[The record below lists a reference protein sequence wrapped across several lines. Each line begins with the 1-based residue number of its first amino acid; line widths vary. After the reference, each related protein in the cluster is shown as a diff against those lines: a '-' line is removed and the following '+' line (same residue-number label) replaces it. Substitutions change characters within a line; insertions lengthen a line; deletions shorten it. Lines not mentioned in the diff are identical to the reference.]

1 MKPAELVALLQEC
14 YRDRLA
20 LVERHTAVAAHVLEY
35 NANNTYQY
43 VINREET
50 HLTWLADAL
59 AAIGAAVPEG
69 GTGPSVTIGRGKDAW
84 RALAD
89 EDARGV
95 QAFLA
100 KWEPRVEA
108 LSQARDQTMLRLM
121 LGEVREQLR
130 FFQQVA
136 SSQPELLGRSDT
148 GAGDRGVVGPT
159 RWIGQ

>member
-1 MKPAELVALLQEC
+1 MKPAELAALLQEC

-20 LVERHTAVAAHVLEY
+20 LVERHKAVAAHVLEY

-50 HLTWLADAL
+50 HLTWLADAITAL
-59 AAIGAAVPEG
+59 GAVVPDDVA
-69 GTGPSVTIGRGKDAW
+69 GPSVTIGRAKDAW

-89 EDARGV
+89 EDASGV

-100 KWEPRVEA
+100 KWQPRVES

-121 LGEVREQLR
+121 LGEVKEQLR
-130 FFQQVA
+130 FFQQVG

>member
-1 MKPAELVALLQEC
+1 MKPADLVSLLQEC
-14 YRDRLA
+14 YRERLA
-20 LVERHTAVAAHVLEY
+20 LVERHKAVATHVLEY

-59 AAIGAAVPEG
+59 SALGATVPADVA
-69 GTGPSVTIGRGKDAW
+69 GPSVTIGRGKDAW

-89 EDARGV
+89 EDATGI

-100 KWEPRVEA
+100 RWQPRVES

-121 LGEVREQLR
+121 LGEVKEQLR
-130 FFQQVA
+130 FFQQVGSA
-136 SSQPELLGRSDT
+136 QPELLGRSDT
-148 GAGDRGVVGPT
+148 GAGERGVVGPN